1 MNISPRF
8 YSYLATRGG
17 FLFVLRL
24 VHLVTVIEVK
34 SFIKLVLIF
43 FSFVLCQ
50 QYLPA
55 TQKSINTIKSEKN
68 SYYEFEEKHGDFR
81 EVLES
86 DIIYIYDS
94 VGNKFE
100 LVNYDANGNL
110 VSKTIYKG
118 TLDSSV
124 LLFTTDCLKEDCY

>member
-1 MNISPRF
+1 M
-8 YSYLATRGG
+8 
-17 FLFVLRL
+17 
-24 VHLVTVIEVK
+24 K
-34 SFIKLVLIF
+34 SFIKLVLIY

-50 QYLPA
+50 QNQPA
-55 TQKSINTIKSEKN
+55 TQKPINTIKSEKN

-86 DIIYIYDS
+86 DIKYIYDS

-100 LVNYDANGNL
+100 FVNYDTNGYL

-118 TLDSSV
+118 TFDSSV
-124 LLFTTDCLKEDCY
+124 LLFTTDCLLEDCY

>member
-1 MNISPRF
+1 MDRI
-8 YSYLATRGG
+8 
-17 FLFVLRL
+17 
-24 VHLVTVIEVK
+24 IELK
-34 SFIKLVLIF
+34 SFIIPLLIF
-43 FSFVLCQ
+43 FSFGLCQ
-50 QYLPA
+50 QSQPD
-55 TQKSINTIKSEKN
+55 TQKPINTIKSEKN
-68 SYYEFEEKHGDFR
+68 SYYEFEEKYGDFR